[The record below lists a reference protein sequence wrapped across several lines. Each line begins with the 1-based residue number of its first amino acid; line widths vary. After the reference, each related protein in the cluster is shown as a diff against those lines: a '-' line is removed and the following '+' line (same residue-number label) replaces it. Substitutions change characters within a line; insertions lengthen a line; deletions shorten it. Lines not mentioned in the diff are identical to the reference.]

1 MPNRRM
7 IHASIWQDE
16 DIAGLTDRQQL
27 LFIGLFSNA
36 DDQGRLKGH
45 PMLIKSLVFP
55 YRDVSSEDMLKDLEA
70 ITKAAAVLRYEIDG
84 KAYIQLTKWWDY
96 QQLQW
101 AKPSA
106 LPAPDGWGD
115 RIRVR
120 SGDGVRVE
128 GWPGVDD
135 NPDATPK
142 ETPVTTGR
150 AITEL
155 NNNITELNDND
166 NDNITTA
173 PAPIQSKRAKS
184 ARAGAVS
191 CNALQELLD
200 LGIDAAIARK
210 LEIEHPESFILGWC
224 AIARERVNLN
234 NPAGLVVKMLKDG
247 IEPPK
252 PKVKDWSEGKDVAW
266 LNRETGKYEY
276 DAA

>member
-1 MPNRRM
+1 MANRRM

-36 DDQGRLKGH
+36 DDQGRIKGH

-84 KAYIQLTKWWDY
+84 KSYIQLTRWWEY

-101 AKPSA
+101 AKPST
-106 LPAPDGWGD
+106 LPAPEGWPD

-120 SGDGVRVE
+120 SGEGVRVE

-142 ETPVTTGR
+142 ETPVTTGG
-150 AITEL
+150 AITKQ
-155 NNNITELNDND
+155 NITEHSINENDNGNSTPTERASTRVGVD
-166 NDNITTA
+166 SVSRKALESIG
-173 PAPIQSKRAKS
+173 IQ
-184 ARAGAVS
+184 G
-191 CNALQELLD
+191 
-200 LGIDAAIARK
+200 
-210 LEIEHPESFILGWC
+210 ESLWEMLKYPRDKILGWC
-224 AIARERVNLN
+224 AYAEE
-234 NPAGLVVKMLKDG
+234 ADG
-247 IEPPK
+247 ITNPPGFVIAKLREGEDPPEPSK
-252 PKVKDWSEGKDVAW
+252 DEVWYTKDEYEKHVKGQ
-266 LNRETGKYEY
+266 
-276 DAA
+276 